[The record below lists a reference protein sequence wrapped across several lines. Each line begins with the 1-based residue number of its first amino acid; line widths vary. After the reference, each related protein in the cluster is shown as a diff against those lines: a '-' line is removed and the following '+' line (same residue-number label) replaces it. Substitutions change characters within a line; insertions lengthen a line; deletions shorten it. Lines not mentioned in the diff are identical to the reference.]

1 MGMLYAK
8 DGKIYCADYTEIYVP
23 KEYFE
28 SGFAQNVGAS
38 IETFGICYI
47 RSYPNGKEG
56 PIQMYKVPTV
66 INLMIYD
73 FSNITISIHSREIDV
88 LALKYPK
95 DSFIMNQ
102 AVVRGREVAEAFL
115 TTVLNGK
122 LPPTLCY
129 DDLMDLWW
137 RNLEISGVS
146 FKVPSKIYE
155 MVLAAIYRDP
165 SNLKKR
171 YGQKYGKQSN
181 PNGYDYATGNVRS
194 VVRNLST
201 YSGMVFEDISG
212 MITNGID
219 NSLNNIDEPES
230 PLEKIIHY

>member
-1 MGMLYAK
+1 
-8 DGKIYCADYTEIYVP
+8 
-23 KEYFE
+23 
-28 SGFAQNVGAS
+28 
-38 IETFGICYI
+38 
-47 RSYPNGKEG
+47 
-56 PIQMYKVPTV
+56 MYKVPTV